1 MAQRPTTKKTGK
13 KPATRSR
20 APAKPAAARK
30 AGGKQ
35 GPSGRPRRRGFW
47 RTALRWAAVSFIWG
61 SLALAG
67 LIGWYVLDLPDPDML
82 AGDRKGSVTV
92 LAADGSVLATYGE
105 LHGTP
110 LHYEDLPPA
119 LIQAVLATEDRRF
132 FSHPGVD
139 LRGIARA
146 AWANLRAGGVVEGG
160 STITQQLAKNLFLTP
175 ERSFKRKIQEA
186 LLALWLERRFT
197 KQELLAI
204 YFNRVYLGS
213 GTYGADAAARRY
225 FGKPVGE
232 LNLAE
237 CAMIAGLL
245 KAPSRFNPASD
256 AAAARARTA
265 EVIDNMVEAGF
276 IDASAAEGAKLAPLD
291 LVGPRLA
298 GGSARYAA
306 DWVVSRASDYI
317 GTVAG
322 DIVITTTIDS
332 TMERAAGDVLSS
344 ALAGEGAERNA
355 HQGALVA
362 MAPDGAVL
370 AMVGGAD
377 YSTSQFNRAVQAQRQ
392 PGSAFKLFV
401 YLAALESGMRPDDVV
416 IDQPVTIQGW
426 SPGNFNG
433 EYQGAVTLR
442 QALAD
447 SINTVAADTAWRVGI
462 KNVVGVAHRLG
473 ITAEL
478 PSLPS
483 LALGAT
489 EVNPLE
495 LTAAYAA
502 LANQGNIAW
511 PYVITRIATRDGQVL
526 YQRPEMPQQRVLDPA
541 VVAAMVDMLQA
552 NIQFGTGHA
561 AAIDRPAAGKTGTS
575 QDFRDAWFVGF
586 TRNIVTGVWV
596 GNDDNSPMNRVT
608 GGGLPAH
615 IWSAFMVRA
624 EAGRP
629 AMALIDATP
638 PAVETQTGDGGFD
651 SLLDTLFG
659 ELAGGEAT
667 PPDDRGRDR

>member
-1 MAQRPTTKKTGK
+1 MAKRPTSKKTGS
-13 KPATRSR
+13 KPAPRSR
-20 APAKPAAARK
+20 AAAPAGKAPAKEAR
-30 AGGKQ
+30 Q
-35 GPSGRPRRRGFW
+35 RRGFW

-61 SLALAG
+61 SLALFG
-67 LIGWYVLDLPDPDML
+67 LIGWYILDLPDPDML
-82 AGDRKGSVTV
+82 AGQRQASVTV
-92 LAADGSVLATYGE
+92 LAADGAVLATYGE
-105 LHGTP
+105 VHGAA

-132 FSHPGVD
+132 FDHFGVD

-186 LLALWLERRFT
+186 LLALWLERRFS

-204 YFNRVYLGS
+204 YFNRVYLGA

-225 FGKPVGE
+225 FGRPVGE
-232 LNLAE
+232 LSLAE
-237 CAMIAGLL
+237 CAVIAGLL
-245 KAPSRFNPASD
+245 KAPSRFNPAAD
-256 AAAARARTA
+256 PAAARARAA

-276 IDASAAEGAKLAPLD
+276 IDAAAGEGAKLAPLGF
-291 LVGPRLA
+291 VGPRVA
-298 GGSARYAA
+298 GGAARYAT
-306 DWVVSRASDYI
+306 DWIVSRAADYI

-322 DIVITTTIDS
+322 DIVITTTIEPA
-332 TMERAAGDVLSS
+332 MQRAAGEAL
-344 ALAGEGAERNA
+344 AANLAGEGVERNA

-377 YSTSQFNRAVQAQRQ
+377 YGASQFNRAVQAQRQ

-401 YLAALESGMRPDDVV
+401 YLAALEAGMRPDDVV

-426 SPGNFNG
+426 SPRNFDG
-433 EYQGAVTLR
+433 EYRGAVSLR
-442 QALAD
+442 QALAE
-447 SINTVAADTAWRVGI
+447 SINTVAAETAWRVGM
-462 KNVVGVAHRLG
+462 KNVVALAYRLG

-478 PSLPS
+478 PPLPS
-483 LALGAT
+483 LALGTT
-489 EVNPLE
+489 EVTPLE

-511 PYVITRIATRDGQVL
+511 PYAITRIATRDGRIL
-526 YQRPEMPQQRVLDPA
+526 YQRQAMPLQRVLDPA
-541 VVAAMVDMLQA
+541 VVAGMVDMLQA
-552 NIQFGTGHA
+552 NIQFGTGKA

-575 QDFRDAWFVGF
+575 QDYRDAWFVGF
-586 TRNIVTGVWV
+586 TRDIVTGVWV
-596 GNDDNSPMNRVT
+596 GNDDNAPMNRVT
-608 GGGLPAH
+608 GGGLPAR
-615 IWSAFMVRA
+615 IWAAFMARA

-629 AMALIDATP
+629 VLALLDAAP
-638 PAVETQTGDGGFD
+638 PPGAESAGGETGGFD
-651 SLLDTLFG
+651 SLLDSLFG

-667 PPDDRGRDR
+667 PPDDKGRDR

>member
-1 MAQRPTTKKTGK
+1 MAKRPTPKKTGK
-13 KPATRSR
+13 KPAPRSR
-20 APAKPAAARK
+20 ATTKPGAA
-30 AGGKQ
+30 KQ
-35 GPSGRPRRRGFW
+35 GAPKRAGERRSFW
-47 RTALRWAAVSFIWG
+47 RTMLRWAAVSFIWG
-61 SLALAG
+61 TLALAG

-82 AGDRKGSVTV
+82 AGERKGSVTV

-186 LLALWLERRFT
+186 LLALWLERRFS

-204 YFNRVYLGS
+204 YFNRVYLGA

-232 LNLAE
+232 LSLAE

-245 KAPSRFNPASD
+245 KAPPRFNPAAD
-256 AAAARARTA
+256 PAAARARTA

-276 IDASAAEGAKLAPLD
+276 IDAAAAEGAKLAPLD
-291 LVGPRLA
+291 LVGPRVA

-306 DWVVSRASDYI
+306 DWVVSRAADYI

-322 DIVITTTIDS
+322 DIVITTTIDPQ
-332 TMERAAGDVLSS
+332 MERAAGDVLAA
-344 ALAGEGAERNA
+344 ALAGEGMERNA
-355 HQGALVA
+355 HQGAIVA
-362 MAPDGAVL
+362 MAPDGAVM

-377 YSTSQFNRAVQAQRQ
+377 YSASQFNRAVQAQRQ

-401 YLAALESGMRPDDVV
+401 YLAALEAGMRPDDVV

-426 SPGNFNG
+426 SPGNFDG
-433 EYQGAVTLR
+433 DYRGAVSLR

-447 SINTVAADTAWRVGI
+447 SINTVAADVAWRVGM
-462 KNVVGVAHRLG
+462 KNVVGLAHRLG

-478 PSLPS
+478 PPLPS
-483 LALGAT
+483 LALGTT
-489 EVNPLE
+489 EVTPLE

-511 PYVITRIATRDGQVL
+511 PYVITHIATREGQVL
-526 YQRPEMPQQRVLDPA
+526 YQRQTMPQQRVLDPA
-541 VVAAMVDMLQA
+541 VVAGMVDMLAA
-552 NIQFGTGHA
+552 NIQTGTGKA

-575 QDFRDAWFVGF
+575 QDYRDAWFVGF
-586 TRNIVTGVWV
+586 TRGLVTGVWV
-596 GNDDNSPMNRVT
+596 GNDNNTPMDRVT
-608 GGGLPAH
+608 GGGLPAR
-615 IWSAFMVRA
+615 IWSEFMLRA

-629 AMALIDATP
+629 VLALLDAAP
-638 PAVETQTGDGGFD
+638 PPGETDAGGDGGSFD
-651 SLLDTLFG
+651 ALLDSLFG